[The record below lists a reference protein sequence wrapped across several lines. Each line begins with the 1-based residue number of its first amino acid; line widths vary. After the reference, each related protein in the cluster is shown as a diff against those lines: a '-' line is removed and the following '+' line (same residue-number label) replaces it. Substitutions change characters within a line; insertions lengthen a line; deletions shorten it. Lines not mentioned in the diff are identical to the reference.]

1 MAPLVSVFKVREP
14 RLREVKEFCK
24 VTQLKL
30 TKPRL
35 VSRSGRLTRALPPQ
49 EALGPS
55 LRCAR
60 WSSRRILLHRDQ
72 RSKGKGRG
80 LRRGGLRM
88 VLGGAWCLNSSS
100 DSNASQ
106 VHPAQSRRRRRLRR
120 LRSEALRGS
129 AFTLPAGRRSG
140 LCPPLQ
146 AGEDLGQ
153 TAIRAGLLAELYDFQ
168 YPEGLIPRFLT
179 QQIKFLPLSP
189 PPPFLQPAVMFCLN

>member
-80 LRRGGLRM
+80 PRRGALGWCWVGPGVQIPLAILTRARFTRLKADGGEDSEDSAVKPCAALHSRCRRGGGQASLSPAPGWR
-88 VLGGAWCLNSSS
+88 GFGADCN
-100 DSNASQ
+100 
-106 VHPAQSRRRRRLRR
+106 QSRPACR
-120 LRSEALRGS
+120 ALRFS
-129 AFTLPAGRRSG
+129 
-140 LCPPLQ
+140 
-146 AGEDLGQ
+146 
-153 TAIRAGLLAELYDFQ
+153 
-168 YPEGLIPRFLT
+168 IP
-179 QQIKFLPLSP
+179 
-189 PPPFLQPAVMFCLN
+189 